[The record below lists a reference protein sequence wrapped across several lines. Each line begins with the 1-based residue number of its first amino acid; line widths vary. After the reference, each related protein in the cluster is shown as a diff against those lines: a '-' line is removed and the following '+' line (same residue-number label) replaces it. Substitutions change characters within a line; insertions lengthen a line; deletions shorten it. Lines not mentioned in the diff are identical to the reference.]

1 MGKEP
6 TMPKVGVVTDSCASI
21 PEDLIAAYDIQ
32 VVPYNVHIQGRAY
45 KDLVDLQ
52 REEFY
57 TYLAGATEFPQ
68 TANPSPGDFLAVYR
82 RLAETTREIISIHM
96 TSIGS
101 GAYQAAQVGVEMLRE
116 CFPDVRVEVIDS
128 RQTAM
133 CYGWMAIEAAR
144 AAQACPECGR
154 RTGQTLAEIVT
165 LVKGM
170 IPRARMIM
178 TADTLKYLYMG
189 GRIGRAKHLVGS
201 LLNLKPLIS
210 MDDGVIVALGQA
222 RSRCKAY
229 QRMVEIMAEMS
240 DKLTEFK
247 VAITHVAALEE
258 AEKLKTMVAER
269 LRCQELL
276 IAELSPALGV
286 HTGPGTVG
294 ICFIKMG

>member
-1 MGKEP
+1 MA
-6 TMPKVGVVTDSCASI
+6 KVGVVTDSCASI
-21 PEDLIAAYDIQ
+21 PKDLSVAYDIQ
-32 VVPYNVHIQGRAY
+32 VVPYNVHIQGQTH

-52 REEFY
+52 RREFY
-57 TYLAGATEFPQ
+57 EYLATAKELPK
-68 TANPSPGDFLAVYR
+68 TANPSPGDFLQVYK
-82 RLAETTREIISIHM
+82 RLAETTNEIISIHM

-101 GAYQAAQVGVEMLRE
+101 GAYQAAQVAAEMLRE
-116 CFPDVRVEVIDS
+116 TFPDVRVAVIDS

-144 AAQACPECGR
+144 ASQA
-154 RTGQTLAEIVT
+154 GQTLNEIVD

-189 GRIGRAKHLVGS
+189 GRIGRAKHLLGS
-201 LLNLKPLIS
+201 LLSIKPLIG

-229 QRMVEIMAEMS
+229 KRMVEIMEETS
-240 DKLTEFK
+240 DRLTEFQ
-247 VAITHVAALEE
+247 VAITHVAALVE
-258 AEKLKTMVAER
+258 AEKLRAMVAER
-269 LRCQELL
+269 VRCQELL

-294 ICFIKMG
+294 VCFIKL